1 MPRIITFFIS
11 NFPANNQDESRFVNT
26 VRLAAC
32 ALLVSTAFATTAF
45 AAEPLVDESW
55 GLCDM
60 HAAPKPRAK
69 GSVSPRELPTHLSAD
84 QGFAL
89 KDKLAVFSGDV
100 LVRRGPEQLQA
111 DTVIY
116 DQEKDTAQAR
126 GNVRYRDENLSVEG
140 DSGHVELE
148 AETGQFDN
156 AKYRLEEQHARGEAV
171 AAIRESRDVLRL
183 KQSTYTTCNP
193 GREAWLLRSST
204 IKLDQARGA
213 GEMYNA
219 TVRFMGVPFLYLP
232 YISFPIDNQRKSGFL
247 IPRIG
252 NTSVSGTD
260 IRIPYYLN
268 LAPNMDATIAARYM
282 SRRGLLMDGEF
293 RYLTRASRGQVDAE
307 YLPDDAVYGKDR
319 AMFAY
324 RHAGSLASG
333 WGTDLNLNYVSDR
346 DYFRNFGTSLGV
358 ASTPFVERRF
368 DVTYQRENLSFLGR
382 MQGLQPVDRTLPSA
396 LRPYR
401 RLPQLLLTAAWPRGS
416 GALNYRLQS
425 ELVRFDQEDKLTGA
439 RLDVQPEV
447 SLPWERAAGY
457 ITPRLMLRHTRYALD
472 NAVPG
477 APENPTR
484 TLPIAT
490 LDSGLFFERDLD
502 IGRSS
507 LLQTLEP
514 RLFYLYAPYRDQSAL
529 PVFDSAAMDFNTTQ
543 LFRDN
548 RYSGV
553 DRVGDANQFSAA
565 LTSRLLN
572 RDGGQELIRASIGQI
587 YYMQDRRVT
596 FPGAAVETRPAS
608 NIIGEAA
615 VNLTP
620 SWTASADLHWNPHV
634 EETARGSVRLQ
645 YQPRRNHI
653 LNLAYRYRR
662 DQLEQ
667 MDISF
672 FWPLHRNWNVIGRW
686 YYSMPDN
693 RVLESLAGLEYNSC
707 CWAFTLLTRSYTT
720 GTATANRALMMQLE
734 LKGLMSVG
742 QSIRTVLERGILG
755 YQGGR

>member
-1 MPRIITFFIS
+1 MKIPRLPTF
-11 NFPANNQDESRFVNT
+11 
-26 VRLAAC
+26 
-32 ALLVSTAFATTAF
+32 ALLASSALATGTF
-45 AAEPLVDESW
+45 AAAPAEPTDGPW

-60 HAAPKPRAK
+60 HAPPKSRTKSA
-69 GSVSPRELPTHLSAD
+69 VSPKELPTHLSAD
-84 QGFAL
+84 HGFAV
-89 KDKLAVFSGDV
+89 KDRLAVFSGDV

-116 DQEKDTAQAR
+116 DQEKDTAQAQ
-126 GNVRYRDENLSVEG
+126 GNVRYRDENLSVDG
-140 DSGHVELE
+140 DASHVELG

-171 AAIRESRDVLRL
+171 TAIRESRDVLRL

-193 GREAWLLRSST
+193 GSEAWLLRSST
-204 IKLDQARGA
+204 IKLDQAKGA

-252 NTSVSGTD
+252 NTSVSGMD

-268 LAPNMDATIAARYM
+268 LAPNRDATIAARYM
-282 SRRGLLMDGEF
+282 SRRGLMMDGEF
-293 RYLTRASRGQVDAE
+293 RYLNRASRGQVDAE
-307 YLPDDAVYGKDR
+307 YLPGDAVYGSDR

-324 RHAGSLASG
+324 KHAGSLPSG
-333 WGTDLNLNYVSDR
+333 WGTDLNLNYVSDK

-401 RLPQLLLTAAWPRGS
+401 RLPQLLLTAAWPAGS

-439 RLDVQPEV
+439 RLDMQPEV

-457 ITPRLMLRHTRYALD
+457 VTPRLMLRHTRYALD
-472 NAVPG
+472 NTAPG
-477 APENPTR
+477 APENPAR

-502 IGRSS
+502 IGRSP

-529 PVFDSAAMDFNTTQ
+529 PVFDSAVMDFNTTQ

-572 RDGGQELIRASIGQI
+572 RDNGEELIRASIGQI
-587 YYMQDRRVT
+587 YYMQDRRVA
-596 FPGAAVETRPAS
+596 FPGGAVETRPTS
-608 NIIGEAA
+608 NIIGETT

-620 SWTASADLHWNPHV
+620 GWTASADLHWNPHV

-672 FWPLHRNWNVIGRW
+672 FWPLHRNWNAIGRW

-707 CWAFTLLTRSYTT
+707 CWAFTILTRSYTT
-720 GTATANRALMMQLE
+720 GAATTTRALMMQLE